1 MEKHVPS
8 LDRCKR
14 MRELGIEFPES
25 LFVYAWMK
33 EGLGTKKYETPTV
46 YLREYLATG
55 VFDYVFPAPLV
66 SELLEVMP
74 DGVSIIKGGDFY
86 SVFLD
91 IDSTLRVDDINLPN
105 ALADLLI
112 YLKENNDL

>member
-1 MEKHVPS
+1 
-8 LDRCKR
+8 
-14 MRELGIEFPES
+14 
-25 LFVYAWMK
+25 
-33 EGLGTKKYETPTV
+33 
-46 YLREYLATG
+46 
-55 VFDYVFPAPLV
+55 
-66 SELLEVMP
+66 MP

>member
-8 LDRCKR
+8 LDRCKQ
-14 MRELGIEFPES
+14 MKELGIEFPDNMFSYVETINDDWV
-25 LFVYAWMK
+25 LRV
-33 EGLGTKKYETPTV
+33 TKDFYSEPIS
-46 YLREYLATG
+46 
-55 VFDYVFPAPLV
+55 APLV

-91 IDSTLRVDDINLPN
+91 IDSTLRVDDINLSN

-112 YLKENNDL
+112 YLKDNNDL